1 MTNLVVSNG
10 YLRNMAMLLSIHLV
24 KMMILLVQ

>member
-1 MTNLVVSNG
+1 MKLVILNG

-24 KMMILLVQ
+24 KTMILLVQ